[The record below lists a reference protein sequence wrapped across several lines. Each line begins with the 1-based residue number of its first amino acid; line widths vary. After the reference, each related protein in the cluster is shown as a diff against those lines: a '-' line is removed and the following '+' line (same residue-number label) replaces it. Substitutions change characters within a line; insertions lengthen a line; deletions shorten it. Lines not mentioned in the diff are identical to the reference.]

1 MSRLLNITRSG
12 VSQEVL
18 SSLPREECAAAK
30 LLVVADGK
38 PVRLVAH
45 ADERALCD
53 LQGQG
58 ADDVRALPLRPLH
71 HSDHGDRAMRLFER
85 RTRGIHLRYAAID
98 EDEVRQR
105 PVVPE
110 AALEHLLEA
119 RRVVRALH
127 RTSS

>member
-45 ADERALCD
+45 ADKRALRD
-53 LQGQG
+53 LYGQRP
-58 ADDVRALPLRPLH
+58 DNIRALPFRTL
-71 HSDHGDRAMRLFER
+71 DHADDGDRAMSLLER
-85 RTRGIHLRYAAID
+85 RARGVHLRHATVD
-98 EDEVRQR
+98 ENEVRLR
-105 PVVPE
+105 PVVPQ
-110 AALEHLLEA
+110 APFEHLPEA
-119 RRVVRALH
+119 RHVVRPL
-127 RTSS
+127 